1 MWAHS
6 SERQRNGGHGSNN
19 SRGGRYARA
28 GTHASGTRRVAL
40 DATLRAAAQSS
51 IRVERNTGRGGN
63 TSSGQALGPQWP
75 LSIDVDAL
83 RYKQFRRK
91 TGTLFILAIDAS
103 GSMAFN
109 RIGQAKG
116 ALAGLLQQS
125 YVRRDRV
132 ALVSFRGQTASLLL
146 PPCQS
151 MARAKRIL
159 DALSV
164 GGATP
169 LSAGLITS
177 IEVARRAARQGV
189 QEIVLLIFTDGRAN
203 VSLQGDEASDRAT
216 RRRVIAG
223 EIVGLGALLRQAGV
237 KIVVVD
243 TQNRFVSQGEA
254 RSLAATLGG
263 RHTFFSTHPLL
274 GSTHDSVVA

>member
-1 MWAHS
+1 MD
-6 SERQRNGGHGSNN
+6 
-19 SRGGRYARA
+19 
-28 GTHASGTRRVAL
+28 ASGTRSLAI
-40 DATLRAAAQSS
+40 DATLRAAAQRVLS
-51 IRVERNTGRGGN
+51 VERDADGAGHKLSRQNIGTR
-63 TSSGQALGPQWP
+63 LP
-75 LSIDVDAL
+75 LSIGVDAL

-103 GSMAFN
+103 GSMALN

-116 ALAGLLQQS
+116 ALARLLQQS

-146 PPCQS
+146 PPCRS

-169 LSAGLITS
+169 LSAGLMTS
-177 IEVARRAARQGV
+177 IEVAQRAAQQGV

-203 VSLQGDEASDRAT
+203 VSLQADETFDRAT
-216 RRRVIAG
+216 RQRVIAG
-223 EIVGLGALLRQAGV
+223 ELVRLGVLLRQAGV
-237 KIVVVD
+237 ETFVVD
-243 TQNRFVSQGEA
+243 TQNRFVSNGEA

-263 RHTFFSTHPLL
+263 HHTSLTTNPLMGL
-274 GSTHDSVVA
+274 RRDTVVA